1 MKRNSTMSLFAAML
15 LLTGSGCILMTGCQ
29 KDYDGQIEILRNQ
42 IENGDVNVNNL
53 LEKVKLIEKQIET
66 LQEVAK
72 EHAEFKESISKLIKD
87 LEATKNELEGKI
99 AELQKAMEEND
110 QNIKNMIEQAVQ
122 EFDKKLLELSKE
134 IDAEI
139 SAKYNELD
147 GRIRKLEEQY
157 ESLQEKQ
164 NATEKAISDLKEEIA
179 NLKES
184 QLEEKQKLE
193 NALKQLE
200 ELNQK
205 LTDNLERIDG
215 KLEELDNAA
224 KENAQNL
231 EQLREDTKNDI
242 LNLKNE
248 VDGKI
253 NEIDTQL
260 EGISDAVSELQNTVQ
275 KLNTRYDEL
284 DKRINKLI
292 DDYDA
297 QIEKIWEAINNGGG
311 TTDPELSKLVEQ
323 LQNDLNDL
331 QAKVAELN
339 AKYLSIES
347 LYGKLDERMGN
358 VEGIVKDHTARISAL
373 EKQLDAL
380 GVRVTD
386 LEKQIKQME
395 QIYNDAIAD
404 IENRLN
410 SLENGS
416 VPPADLSQI
425 KQMLNELQA
434 YVNKNTNDILQL
446 KGDQEKQAA
455 LLSALESKMNAGFLA
470 LNNNY
475 YALSGRVDEIYKR
488 LEDALAELSDLGQLK
503 ADVLKNQKDILD
515 LQTKYDE
522 LNGKMDKFVTITEVE
537 NMLADYYN
545 KEQIDNMFAAVYA
558 RLDNLPNKDEM
569 DKLIEEATKEI
580 KDQLALMQG
589 EINELKNKCTE
600 LEAKVDR
607 LFNRIQSMVIIPQ
620 YSSNEEVELRSR
632 ESNTYELNVNV
643 KINPAD
649 VLNEVTALE
658 GYFHIDS
665 REAIPTRGAGDAG
678 PAFTVEK
685 VAVKDAAEGIF
696 TVTATCELTTV
707 NPMTLPFAVAVEF
720 KNSNNNRSTDYKG
733 VRYVPAD
740 SEDQTT
746 YTFTSGTGE
755 TVYTKAD
762 LGLSNFTEADIYQH
776 DVLEKTMNQ
785 GSTVTQIT
793 VDKPVF
799 EKIVGSSEENPN
811 YKNLPVSYSMGNIYD
826 KDGTARPELI
836 NYIQVDAHNGTISM
850 KASLTPG
857 VTTDDLTGYRVVIGL
872 QARENGINYGKP
884 AYMCVELVQKLPV
897 ITFKTKRL

>member
-260 EGISDAVSELQNTVQ
+260 EGISDAVSELQDTVQ

-475 YALSGRVDEIYKR
+475 NALSGRVDEIYKR
-488 LEDALAELSDLGQLK
+488 LEDALAEVSDLGQLK

-545 KEQIDNMFAAVYA
+545 KEQIENMFAAVYA

-884 AYMCVELVQKLPV
+884 AYMCVELVQK
-897 ITFKTKRL
+897 TTGNNF

>member
-42 IENGDVNVNNL
+42 IENGDVNVDNL
-53 LEKVKLIEKQIET
+53 LKKIELIEKQIVT
-66 LQEVAK
+66 LQEAAK

-87 LEATKNELEGKI
+87 LETTKNELEGKI

-110 QNIKNMIEQAVQ
+110 QNIKNMIEQTVQ

-157 ESLQEKQ
+157 QSLQEKQ

-260 EGISDAVSELQNTVQ
+260 EGISDAVSKLQDTVQ
-275 KLNTRYDEL
+275 NLNTRYDEL

-292 DDYDA
+292 GDYDA
-297 QIEKIWEAINNGGG
+297 QIEKIWDAINNGGG

-323 LQNDLNDL
+323 LQNDLKDL

-358 VEGIVKDHTARISAL
+358 VESIVKDHTARISAL

-386 LEKQIKQME
+386 LEKQVEQMKK
-395 QIYNDAIAD
+395 IYDDAIAD
-404 IENRLN
+404 IKNRLN

-446 KGDQEKQAA
+446 KSDQEKQAA

-475 YALSGRVDEIYKR
+475 NALSGRVDEIYKR
-488 LEDALAELSDLGQLK
+488 LEDALAALPDLGQLK

-545 KEQIDNMFAAVYA
+545 KEEINQLLAGIYEQLNNV
-558 RLDNLPNKDEM
+558 PNKDEM
-569 DKLIEEATKEI
+569 NKLIEEATKEI
-580 KDQLALMQG
+580 KDQLALMQE

-600 LEAKVDR
+600 LEEKVDR

-620 YSSNEEVELRSR
+620 YSSNEEVELKPR
-632 ESNTYELNVNV
+632 EGNKYELNVNV

-665 REAIPTRGAGDAG
+665 REAIPTRGVMQD
-678 PAFTVEK
+678 
-685 VAVKDAAEGIF
+685 
-696 TVTATCELTTV
+696 
-707 NPMTLPFAVAVEF
+707 
-720 KNSNNNRSTDYKG
+720 R
-733 VRYVPAD
+733 
-740 SEDQTT
+740 
-746 YTFTSGTGE
+746 
-755 TVYTKAD
+755 
-762 LGLSNFTEADIYQH
+762 H
-776 DVLEKTMNQ
+776 
-785 GSTVTQIT
+785 
-793 VDKPVF
+793 
-799 EKIVGSSEENPN
+799 
-811 YKNLPVSYSMGNIYD
+811 
-826 KDGTARPELI
+826 
-836 NYIQVDAHNGTISM
+836 
-850 KASLTPG
+850 
-857 VTTDDLTGYRVVIGL
+857 L
-872 QARENGINYGKP
+872 Q
-884 AYMCVELVQKLPV
+884 
-897 ITFKTKRL
+897 

>member
-1 MKRNSTMSLFAAML
+1 MSLFAAML

-53 LEKVKLIEKQIET
+53 LKKVKLIEKQIET

-260 EGISDAVSELQNTVQ
+260 EGISDAVSELQDTVQ

-446 KGDQEKQAA
+446 KDNQAQQAA

-475 YALSGRVDEIYKR
+475 NALSGRVDEIYKR

-793 VDKPVF
+793 VNKPVF

-884 AYMCVELVQKLPV
+884 AYMCVELVQK
-897 ITFKTKRL
+897 TTGNNF

>member
-66 LQEVAK
+66 LQEAAK

-99 AELQKAMEEND
+99 AELQKAMDEND
-110 QNIKNMIEQAVQ
+110 QNIKNMIEQTVQ

-139 SAKYNELD
+139 FAKYNELD

-215 KLEELDNAA
+215 KLEKLDNAA

-260 EGISDAVSELQNTVQ
+260 EGISDAVSQLQNTVQ
-275 KLNTRYDEL
+275 TLNTRYDEL
-284 DKRINKLI
+284 DKRINELI
-292 DDYDA
+292 GNYNA
-297 QIEKIWEAINNGGG
+297 QIEKIWEAINNGG

-323 LQNDLNDL
+323 LQKDLNDL
-331 QAKVAELN
+331 QTKVAELN
-339 AKYLSIES
+339 DKYLSIES
-347 LYGKLDERMGN
+347 LYGKLDERMGD

-373 EKQLDAL
+373 QKQLDAL

-386 LEKQIKQME
+386 LEKQVEQMK
-395 QIYNDAIAD
+395 QIYDDAIAD

-425 KQMLNELQA
+425 EQMLNELQA
-434 YVNKNTNDILQL
+434 YVNKNINDILQL
-446 KGDQEKQAA
+446 KDNQTLQAE

-475 YALSGRVDEIYKR
+475 NALSGRVDDIYKK
-488 LEDALAELSDLGQLK
+488 LKDALAELSDLGKLK
-503 ADVLKNQKDILD
+503 TDVLENQKDIFD
-515 LQTKYDE
+515 LQKKYYE
-522 LNGKMDKFVTITEVE
+522 LNGEMNKFVTIEEVE
-537 NMLADYYN
+537 NMLANYYN
-545 KEQIDNMFAAVYA
+545 KKEIDEKFAMVYEQLNNI
-558 RLDNLPNKDEM
+558 PNRDEM
-569 DKLIEEATKEI
+569 NKLIEEATKEI

-589 EINELKNKCTE
+589 EIDKLKNKCIE
-600 LEAKVDR
+600 LEEKVDR

-649 VLNEVTALE
+649 VLGEMTALKE
-658 GYFHIDS
+658 YFHIDS
-665 REAIPTRGAGDAG
+665 REAIPTRTPGDVG
-678 PAFTVEK
+678 PTFTVDK
-685 VAVKDAAEGIF
+685 ITVKDATKGIF
-696 TVTATCELTTV
+696 TVTATCELATID
-707 NPMTLPFAVAVEF
+707 PMTHTMPFAVAVEF
-720 KNSNNNRSTDYKG
+720 KNSDNNRSTDYKG

-755 TVYTKAD
+755 TIQTKAD
-762 LGLSNFTEADIYQH
+762 LGLSDFMENDIYKH
-776 DVLEKTMNQ
+776 GVLGETMNH
-785 GSTVTQIT
+785 GSVITQIT
-793 VDKPVF
+793 DEKPVF
-799 EKIVGSSEENPN
+799 EKIVGSSKENSN
-811 YKNLPVSYSMGNIYD
+811 YKNLPVSYSIGNIYD
-826 KDGTARPELI
+826 ESGTARPELV
-836 NYIQVDAHNGTISM
+836 NYIQVGAHNGIISM

-857 VTTDDLTGYRVVIGL
+857 VTTSDLTGYKVVIKL
-872 QARENGINYGKP
+872 QALENGINYGKP
-884 AYMCVELVQKLPV
+884 AYMCVELVQKTTGNN
-897 ITFKTKRL
+897 I

>member
-455 LLSALESKMNAGFLA
+455 LLSALESKMNADFLA

-475 YALSGRVDEIYKR
+475 NALSGRVDEIYKR

-776 DVLEKTMNQ
+776 DVLEKTMNH

-884 AYMCVELVQKLPV
+884 AYMCVELVQK
-897 ITFKTKRL
+897 TTGNNF

>member
-1 MKRNSTMSLFAAML
+1 MKRNSTMSLFAAMM

-66 LQEVAK
+66 LQEAAK

-253 NEIDTQL
+253 NEIDAQL
-260 EGISDAVSELQNTVQ
+260 EGISNAVSKLQETVLS
-275 KLNTRYDEL
+275 LNTRYDEL

-297 QIEKIWEAINNGGG
+297 QIDEIWEAIKNINNGGG

-323 LQNDLNDL
+323 LQKNLKDL

-358 VEGIVKDHTARISAL
+358 VESIVKDHTARISAL

-386 LEKQIKQME
+386 LEKQVKQME

-475 YALSGRVDEIYKR
+475 NALSGRVDEIYER

-755 TVYTKAD
+755 TVHTKAD

-799 EKIVGSSEENPN
+799 EKIVGSSEENTN

-884 AYMCVELVQKLPV
+884 AYMCVELVQKTTGNN
-897 ITFKTKRL
+897 I

>member
-42 IENGDVNVNNL
+42 IENGDVNVDNL
-53 LEKVKLIEKQIET
+53 LEKIELIEKQIVT
-66 LQEVAK
+66 LQEAAK

-87 LEATKNELEGKI
+87 LETTKNELEGKI

-110 QNIKNMIEQAVQ
+110 QNIKNMIEQTVQ

-157 ESLQEKQ
+157 QSLQEKQ

-205 LTDNLERIDG
+205 LTDNLERIDS

-248 VDGKI
+248 VDGRI

-260 EGISDAVSELQNTVQ
+260 KGISSAVSELQDTVV
-275 KLNTRYDEL
+275 KLNNRYDDLNKHIKEL
-284 DKRINKLI
+284 EMR
-292 DDYDA
+292 YDA
-297 QIEKIWEAINNGGG
+297 QIEKIWEAIHNGGG

-323 LQNDLNDL
+323 LQNDLKDL
-331 QAKVAELN
+331 QAQVAELN

-358 VEGIVKDHTARISAL
+358 VESIVKDHTARISAL

-386 LEKQIKQME
+386 LEKQVKQME

-446 KGDQEKQAA
+446 KDNQAQQA
-455 LLSALESKMNAGFLA
+455 VLLSELESKMNAGFLA

-475 YALSGRVDEIYKR
+475 NALSGRVDEIYKR
-488 LEDALAELSDLGQLK
+488 LEDALAELPDLGKLK

-515 LQTKYDE
+515 LQEKYNE
-522 LNGKMDKFVTITEVE
+522 LNGKMDKFVTIEEVE

-545 KEQIDNMFAAVYA
+545 KKEIDEKFAMVYEQLNNI
-558 RLDNLPNKDEM
+558 PNKDEM

-600 LEAKVDR
+600 LEEKVDR

-620 YSSNEEVELRSR
+620 YSSNEEVELKPR
-632 ESNTYELNVNV
+632 EGNKYELNVNV

-696 TVTATCELTTV
+696 TITATCELPTV
-707 NPMTLPFAVAVEF
+707 DPVTHKMPFTVAVEF
-720 KNSNNNRSTDYKG
+720 ENSNNNRSTSYKG
-733 VRYVPAD
+733 VRYVPAQ

-746 YTFTSGTGE
+746 YEFKSGTE
-755 TVYTKAD
+755 VVRTKAD
-762 LGLSNFTEADIYQH
+762 LGLSAFAEEDIYKH
-776 DVLEKTMNQ
+776 AVLGEVKNVDTK
-785 GSTVTQIT
+785 VIQI
-793 VDKPVF
+793 VD
-799 EKIVGSSEENPN
+799 
-811 YKNLPVSYSMGNIYD
+811 NLPVFATEVLGSSTTNESNQNIPVVYSLGIIYDEAGKPQPDLANYIKVDMHNGALSMG
-826 KDGTARPELI
+826 
-836 NYIQVDAHNGTISM
+836 
-850 KASLTPG
+850 LTLDPSR
-857 VTTDDLTGYRVVIGL
+857 VTDDLTGYKVVIGL
-872 QARENGINYGKP
+872 QARKDGINYGEP
-884 AYMCVELVQKLPV
+884 AYICVELQK
-897 ITFKTKRL
+897 K

>member
-42 IENGDVNVNNL
+42 IENGDVNVDNL
-53 LEKVKLIEKQIET
+53 LEKIELIEKQIVT
-66 LQEVAK
+66 LQEAAK

-87 LEATKNELEGKI
+87 LETTKNELEGKI

-110 QNIKNMIEQAVQ
+110 QNIKNMIEQTVQ

-157 ESLQEKQ
+157 QSLQEKQ

-205 LTDNLERIDG
+205 LTDNLERIDS

-248 VDGKI
+248 VDGRI

-260 EGISDAVSELQNTVQ
+260 KGISSAVSELQDTVV
-275 KLNTRYDEL
+275 KLNNRYDDLNKHIKEL
-284 DKRINKLI
+284 EMR
-292 DDYDA
+292 YDA
-297 QIEKIWEAINNGGG
+297 QIEKIWEAIHNGGG

-323 LQNDLNDL
+323 LQNDLKDL
-331 QAKVAELN
+331 QAQVAELN

-358 VEGIVKDHTARISAL
+358 VESIVKDHTARISAL

-386 LEKQIKQME
+386 LEKQVKQME

-446 KGDQEKQAA
+446 KDNQAQQA
-455 LLSALESKMNAGFLA
+455 VLLSELESKMNAGFLA

-475 YALSGRVDEIYKR
+475 NALSGRVDEIYKR
-488 LEDALAELSDLGQLK
+488 LEDALAELPDLGKLK

-515 LQTKYDE
+515 LQEKYNE
-522 LNGKMDKFVTITEVE
+522 LNGKMDKFVTIEEVE

-545 KEQIDNMFAAVYA
+545 KKEIDEKFAMVYEQLNNI
-558 RLDNLPNKDEM
+558 PNKDEM

-600 LEAKVDR
+600 LEEKVDR

-620 YSSNEEVELRSR
+620 YSSNEEVELKPR
-632 ESNTYELNVNV
+632 EGNKYELNVNV

-696 TVTATCELTTV
+696 TITATCELPTV
-707 NPMTLPFAVAVEF
+707 DPVTHKMPFTVAVEF
-720 KNSNNNRSTDYKG
+720 ENSNNNRSTSYKG
-733 VRYVPAD
+733 VRYVPAQ

-746 YTFTSGTGE
+746 YEFKSGTE
-755 TVYTKAD
+755 VVRTKAD
-762 LGLSNFTEADIYQH
+762 LGLSAFAEEDIYKH
-776 DVLEKTMNQ
+776 AVLGEVKNVDTK
-785 GSTVTQIT
+785 VIQI
-793 VDKPVF
+793 VD
-799 EKIVGSSEENPN
+799 
-811 YKNLPVSYSMGNIYD
+811 NLPVFATEVLGSSTANESNQNIPVVYSLGIIYDEAGKPQPDLPNYIKVDMHNGALSMG
-826 KDGTARPELI
+826 
-836 NYIQVDAHNGTISM
+836 
-850 KASLTPG
+850 LTLDPSR
-857 VTTDDLTGYRVVIGL
+857 VTDDLTGYKVVIGL
-872 QARENGINYGKP
+872 QARKDGINYGEP
-884 AYMCVELVQKLPV
+884 AYICVELQK
-897 ITFKTKRL
+897 K

>member
-1 MKRNSTMSLFAAML
+1 MKRNSTMSLFAAMM

-66 LQEVAK
+66 LQEAAK

-260 EGISDAVSELQNTVQ
+260 EGISNAVSELQDTVQ

-311 TTDPELSKLVEQ
+311 TTDPELSKLVAQ
-323 LQNDLNDL
+323 LQKDLNDL
-331 QAKVAELN
+331 QTKVKELN
-339 AKYLSIES
+339 NKYLSIES

-386 LEKQIKQME
+386 LEKQVKQME

-475 YALSGRVDEIYKR
+475 NALSGRVDEIYKR
-488 LEDALAELSDLGQLK
+488 LEDALAELPDLGQLK

-884 AYMCVELVQKLPV
+884 AYMCVELVQK
-897 ITFKTKRL
+897 TTGNNF

>member
-1 MKRNSTMSLFAAML
+1 M
-15 LLTGSGCILMTGCQ
+15 
-29 KDYDGQIEILRNQ
+29 
-42 IENGDVNVNNL
+42 
-53 LEKVKLIEKQIET
+53 
-66 LQEVAK
+66 
-72 EHAEFKESISKLIKD
+72 
-87 LEATKNELEGKI
+87 
-99 AELQKAMEEND
+99 
-110 QNIKNMIEQAVQ
+110 
-122 EFDKKLLELSKE
+122 LELSKE

-193 NALKQLE
+193 NALKHLE

-475 YALSGRVDEIYKR
+475 NALSGRVDEIYKR

-884 AYMCVELVQKLPV
+884 AYMCVELVQK
-897 ITFKTKRL
+897 TTGNNF

>member
-42 IENGDVNVNNL
+42 IENGDVNVDNL
-53 LEKVKLIEKQIET
+53 LEKIELIEKQIVT
-66 LQEVAK
+66 LQEAAK

-87 LEATKNELEGKI
+87 LETTKNELEGKI

-157 ESLQEKQ
+157 QSLQEKQ

-260 EGISDAVSELQNTVQ
+260 EGISDAVSKLQDTVRN
-275 KLNTRYDEL
+275 LNTRYDEL

-297 QIEKIWEAINNGGG
+297 QIEKIWDAIKDINNGGG

-323 LQNDLNDL
+323 LQNDLKDL

-339 AKYLSIES
+339 EKYLSIES

-373 EKQLDAL
+373 QKQLDAL

-386 LEKQIKQME
+386 LEKQVEQMK
-395 QIYNDAIAD
+395 QIYDDAIAD

-425 KQMLNELQA
+425 EQMLNELQA
-434 YVNKNTNDILQL
+434 YVNKNINDILQL
-446 KGDQEKQAA
+446 KDNQAQQA
-455 LLSALESKMNAGFLA
+455 GLLSALESKMNAGFLA

-475 YALSGRVDEIYKR
+475 NALSGRVDDIYKR
-488 LEDALAELSDLGQLK
+488 LEDALAALPDLGQLK

-522 LNGKMDKFVTITEVE
+522 LNGKMDKFVTIKEVE

-755 TVYTKAD
+755 TVHTKAD

-776 DVLEKTMNQ
+776 DVLEKTKNQ

-793 VDKPVF
+793 VNKPVF
-799 EKIVGSSEENPN
+799 EKIVGSSKENTN

-884 AYMCVELVQKLPV
+884 AYMCVELVQK
-897 ITFKTKRL
+897 TTGNNF

>member
-425 KQMLNELQA
+425 KQMLNKLKA

-475 YALSGRVDEIYKR
+475 NALSGRVDEIYKR

-884 AYMCVELVQKLPV
+884 AYMCVELVQK
-897 ITFKTKRL
+897 TTGNNF

>member
-297 QIEKIWEAINNGGG
+297 QLEKIREAINNGGG

-475 YALSGRVDEIYKR
+475 NALSGRVDEIYKR

-884 AYMCVELVQKLPV
+884 AYMCVELVQK
-897 ITFKTKRL
+897 TTGNNF

>member
-1 MKRNSTMSLFAAML
+1 MKRNSTMSLFAAMM

-66 LQEVAK
+66 LQEAAK

-253 NEIDTQL
+253 NEIDAQL
-260 EGISDAVSELQNTVQ
+260 EGISNAVSKLQETVLS
-275 KLNTRYDEL
+275 LNTRYDEL

-297 QIEKIWEAINNGGG
+297 QIDEIWEAIKNINNGGG

-323 LQNDLNDL
+323 LQKNLKDL

-386 LEKQIKQME
+386 LEKQVKQME

-475 YALSGRVDEIYKR
+475 NALSGRVDEIYER

-755 TVYTKAD
+755 TVHTKAD

-799 EKIVGSSEENPN
+799 EKIVGSSEENTN

-884 AYMCVELVQKLPV
+884 AYMCVELVQKTTGNN
-897 ITFKTKRL
+897 I

>member
-260 EGISDAVSELQNTVQ
+260 EGISDAVSELQDTVQ

-475 YALSGRVDEIYKR
+475 NALSGRVDEIYKR

-707 NPMTLPFAVAVEF
+707 NPMTLPFAVAVVF

-884 AYMCVELVQKLPV
+884 AYMCVELVQK
-897 ITFKTKRL
+897 TTGNNF

>member
-425 KQMLNELQA
+425 KQMLNELKA

-475 YALSGRVDEIYKR
+475 NALSGRVDEIYKR

-589 EINELKNKCTE
+589 EIYELKNKCTE

-884 AYMCVELVQKLPV
+884 AYMCVELVQK
-897 ITFKTKRL
+897 TTGNNF

>member
-475 YALSGRVDEIYKR
+475 NALSGCVDEIYKR

-884 AYMCVELVQKLPV
+884 AYMCVELVQK
-897 ITFKTKRL
+897 TTGNNF

>member
-1 MKRNSTMSLFAAML
+1 MNGVQTRFKCKLDVKRCKRFVFPPSSLLPRSNALKTKAIRYFQTDRT
-15 LLTGSGCILMTGCQ
+15 LTRIVSPPL
-29 KDYDGQIEILRNQ
+29 
-42 IENGDVNVNNL
+42 
-53 LEKVKLIEKQIET
+53 
-66 LQEVAK
+66 
-72 EHAEFKESISKLIKD
+72 
-87 LEATKNELEGKI
+87 
-99 AELQKAMEEND
+99 
-110 QNIKNMIEQAVQ
+110 Q

-205 LTDNLERIDG
+205 LTDNLERIDS

-260 EGISDAVSELQNTVQ
+260 EGISDAVSELQDTVQ

-323 LQNDLNDL
+323 LQNDLKDL

-386 LEKQIKQME
+386 LEKQVEQMKK
-395 QIYNDAIAD
+395 IYNDAIAD

-446 KGDQEKQAA
+446 KDNQAQQAA
-455 LLSALESKMNAGFLA
+455 LLSELESKMNAGFLA

-475 YALSGRVDEIYKR
+475 NALSGRVDEIYKR
-488 LEDALAELSDLGQLK
+488 LEDALAELTDLGQLK

-545 KEQIDNMFAAVYA
+545 KEEINQLLAGIYEQLNNV
-558 RLDNLPNKDEM
+558 PNKDEM
-569 DKLIEEATKEI
+569 NKLIEEATKEI

-600 LEAKVDR
+600 LEEKVDR

-620 YSSNEEVELRSR
+620 YSSNEEVELKPR
-632 ESNTYELNVNV
+632 EGNKYELNVNV

-707 NPMTLPFAVAVEF
+707 DPVTHKMPFTVAVEF
-720 KNSNNNRSTDYKG
+720 ENSNNNRSTSYKG
-733 VRYVPAD
+733 VRYVPAQ

-746 YTFTSGTGE
+746 YEFKSGTE
-755 TVYTKAD
+755 VVRTKAD
-762 LGLSNFTEADIYQH
+762 LGLSAFAEEDIYKH
-776 DVLEKTMNQ
+776 AVLGEVNNVDTK
-785 GSTVTQIT
+785 VIQI
-793 VDKPVF
+793 VD
-799 EKIVGSSEENPN
+799 
-811 YKNLPVSYSMGNIYD
+811 NLPVFAAEVLGSSTANESNQNIPVVYSLGIIYDEAGKPQPDLANYIKVDMHNGALSMG
-826 KDGTARPELI
+826 
-836 NYIQVDAHNGTISM
+836 
-850 KASLTPG
+850 LTLDPSR
-857 VTTDDLTGYRVVIGL
+857 VTDDLTGYKVVIGL
-872 QARENGINYGKP
+872 QARKDGINYGEP
-884 AYMCVELVQKLPV
+884 AYICVELQK
-897 ITFKTKRL
+897 K

>member
-1 MKRNSTMSLFAAML
+1 MIMKRNSTMSLFAAML

-42 IENGDVNVNNL
+42 IENGDVNVDNL
-53 LEKVKLIEKQIET
+53 LEKIELIEKQIVT
-66 LQEVAK
+66 LQEAAK

-87 LEATKNELEGKI
+87 LETTKNELEGKI

-110 QNIKNMIEQAVQ
+110 QNIKNMIEQTVQ

-157 ESLQEKQ
+157 QSLQEKQ

-260 EGISDAVSELQNTVQ
+260 EGISDAVSKLQDTVQ
-275 KLNTRYDEL
+275 NLNTRYDEL

-292 DDYDA
+292 GDYDA

-323 LQNDLNDL
+323 LQNDLKDL
-331 QAKVAELN
+331 KDQVAELN
-339 AKYLSIES
+339 EKYLSIES

-358 VEGIVKDHTARISAL
+358 VESIVKDHTARISAL

-386 LEKQIKQME
+386 LEKQVEQMKLIYDTTIKNILE
-395 QIYNDAIAD
+395 
-404 IENRLN
+404 RLS
-410 SLENGS
+410 SLEHES

-446 KGDQEKQAA
+446 KDNQAQQA
-455 LLSALESKMNAGFLA
+455 VLLSELESKMNAGFLA

-475 YALSGRVDEIYKR
+475 NALSGRVDEIYKR
-488 LEDALAELSDLGQLK
+488 LEEVLAALPDLGQLK

-522 LNGKMDKFVTITEVE
+522 LNGKMDKFVTIEEVE

-545 KEQIDNMFAAVYA
+545 KKEIDEKFAMVYEQLNNI
-558 RLDNLPNKDEM
+558 PNKDEM
-569 DKLIEEATKEI
+569 NKLIEEATKEI

-600 LEAKVDR
+600 LEEKVDR

-620 YSSNEEVELRSR
+620 YSSNEEVELKPR
-632 ESNTYELNVNV
+632 EGNKYELNVNV

-696 TVTATCELTTV
+696 TVTATCELPTV
-707 NPMTLPFAVAVEF
+707 DPVTHKMPFTVAVEF
-720 KNSNNNRSTDYKG
+720 ENSNNNRSTSYKG
-733 VRYVPAD
+733 VRYVPAQ

-746 YTFTSGTGE
+746 YEFKSGTE
-755 TVYTKAD
+755 VVRTKAD
-762 LGLSNFTEADIYQH
+762 LGLSVFAEEDIYKH
-776 DVLEKTMNQ
+776 AVLGEVKNVDTK
-785 GSTVTQIT
+785 VIQI
-793 VDKPVF
+793 VD
-799 EKIVGSSEENPN
+799 
-811 YKNLPVSYSMGNIYD
+811 NLPVFAIEVLGSSTANESNQNIPVVYSLGIIYDEAGKPQPDLANYIKVDMHNGALSMG
-826 KDGTARPELI
+826 
-836 NYIQVDAHNGTISM
+836 
-850 KASLTPG
+850 LTLDPSR
-857 VTTDDLTGYRVVIGL
+857 VTDDLTGYKVVIGL
-872 QARENGINYGKP
+872 QARKDGINYGEP
-884 AYMCVELVQKLPV
+884 AYICVELQK
-897 ITFKTKRL
+897 K

>member
-1 MKRNSTMSLFAAML
+1 
-15 LLTGSGCILMTGCQ
+15 MTGCQ

-475 YALSGRVDEIYKR
+475 NALSGRVDEIYKR

-884 AYMCVELVQKLPV
+884 AYMCVELVQK
-897 ITFKTKRL
+897 TTGNNF

>member
-475 YALSGRVDEIYKR
+475 NALSGRVDEIYKR

-793 VDKPVF
+793 VDKTVF

-884 AYMCVELVQKLPV
+884 AYMCVELVQK
-897 ITFKTKRL
+897 TTGNNF

>member
-1 MKRNSTMSLFAAML
+1 MKRNSTMSLFAAMM
-15 LLTGSGCILMTGCQ
+15 LLTGSGCILMTSCQ

-66 LQEVAK
+66 LQEAAK

-253 NEIDTQL
+253 NEIDAQL
-260 EGISDAVSELQNTVQ
+260 EGISDAVSKLQETVLS
-275 KLNTRYDEL
+275 LNTRYDEL

-297 QIEKIWEAINNGGG
+297 QIDEIWEAIKNINNGGG

-323 LQNDLNDL
+323 LQKDLKDL

-386 LEKQIKQME
+386 LEKQVKQME

-455 LLSALESKMNAGFLA
+455 LLSELESKMNAGFLA

-475 YALSGRVDEIYKR
+475 NALSGRVDEIYKR
-488 LEDALAELSDLGQLK
+488 LEDALAALPDLGQLK
-503 ADVLKNQKDILD
+503 ADVLKNQKDIFD
-515 LQTKYDE
+515 LQKKYDE

-799 EKIVGSSEENPN
+799 EKIVGSSQENPN

-884 AYMCVELVQKLPV
+884 AYMCVELVQK
-897 ITFKTKRL
+897 TTGNNF

>member
-1 MKRNSTMSLFAAML
+1 MKRNSTMSLFAAMM
-15 LLTGSGCILMTGCQ
+15 LLTGSGCILMTSCQ

-66 LQEVAK
+66 LQEAAK

-157 ESLQEKQ
+157 QSLQEKQ

-205 LTDNLERIDG
+205 LTDNLERIDS

-260 EGISDAVSELQNTVQ
+260 EGISNAVSKLQETVLS
-275 KLNTRYDEL
+275 LNTRYDEL

-292 DDYDA
+292 DDYNA
-297 QIEKIWEAINNGGG
+297 QIDEIWEAIKKINNGGG

-323 LQNDLNDL
+323 LQNDLKDL
-331 QAKVAELN
+331 QAQVTELN

-358 VEGIVKDHTARISAL
+358 VESIVKDHTARISAL

-386 LEKQIKQME
+386 LEKQVKQME

-455 LLSALESKMNAGFLA
+455 LLSELESKMNAGFLA

-475 YALSGRVDEIYKR
+475 NALSGRVDEIYKR
-488 LEDALAELSDLGQLK
+488 LEDALAELPDLGQLK

-537 NMLADYYN
+537 NMLTDYYN

-755 TVYTKAD
+755 TVHTKAD
-762 LGLSNFTEADIYQH
+762 LGLSNFTETDIYQH

-799 EKIVGSSEENPN
+799 EKIVGSSKENTN

-884 AYMCVELVQKLPV
+884 AYMCVELVQKTTGNN
-897 ITFKTKRL
+897 I

>member
-1 MKRNSTMSLFAAML
+1 MKRNSTMSLFAAMM
-15 LLTGSGCILMTGCQ
+15 LLTGSGCILMTSCQ

-66 LQEVAK
+66 LQEAAK

-253 NEIDTQL
+253 NEIDAQL
-260 EGISDAVSELQNTVQ
+260 EGISNAVSKLQETVLS
-275 KLNTRYDEL
+275 LNTRYDEL

-297 QIEKIWEAINNGGG
+297 QIDEIWEAIKNINNGGG

-323 LQNDLNDL
+323 LQKDLKDL

-386 LEKQIKQME
+386 LEKQVKQME

-446 KGDQEKQAA
+446 KDNQAQQAA
-455 LLSALESKMNAGFLA
+455 LLSELESKMNAGFLA

-475 YALSGRVDEIYKR
+475 NALSGRVDEIYKR
-488 LEDALAELSDLGQLK
+488 LEDALAELPDLGQLK

-537 NMLADYYN
+537 NMLTDYYN

-755 TVYTKAD
+755 TVHTKAD
-762 LGLSNFTEADIYQH
+762 LGLSNFTETDIYQH

-799 EKIVGSSEENPN
+799 EKIVGSSKENTN

-884 AYMCVELVQKLPV
+884 AYMCVELVQK
-897 ITFKTKRL
+897 TTGNNF

>member
-1 MKRNSTMSLFAAML
+1 MKRNSTMSLFAAMM
-15 LLTGSGCILMTGCQ
+15 LLTGSGCILMTSCQ

-66 LQEVAK
+66 LQEAAK

-253 NEIDTQL
+253 NEIDAQL
-260 EGISDAVSELQNTVQ
+260 EGISNAVSKLQETVLS
-275 KLNTRYDEL
+275 LNTRYDEL

-297 QIEKIWEAINNGGG
+297 QIDEIWEAIKNINNGGG

-323 LQNDLNDL
+323 LQKDLNDL
-331 QAKVAELN
+331 QTKVKELN
-339 AKYLSIES
+339 NKYLSIES

-386 LEKQIKQME
+386 LEKQVKQME

-475 YALSGRVDEIYKR
+475 NALSGRVDEIYER

-762 LGLSNFTEADIYQH
+762 LGLSNFTETDIYQH

-799 EKIVGSSEENPN
+799 KKIVGSSKENTN

-884 AYMCVELVQKLPV
+884 AYMCVELVQK
-897 ITFKTKRL
+897 TTGNNF

>member
-1 MKRNSTMSLFAAML
+1 M
-15 LLTGSGCILMTGCQ
+15 
-29 KDYDGQIEILRNQ
+29 
-42 IENGDVNVNNL
+42 
-53 LEKVKLIEKQIET
+53 
-66 LQEVAK
+66 
-72 EHAEFKESISKLIKD
+72 
-87 LEATKNELEGKI
+87 
-99 AELQKAMEEND
+99 
-110 QNIKNMIEQAVQ
+110 
-122 EFDKKLLELSKE
+122 
-134 IDAEI
+134 
-139 SAKYNELD
+139 
-147 GRIRKLEEQY
+147 
-157 ESLQEKQ
+157 
-164 NATEKAISDLKEEIA
+164 KEEIA

-292 DDYDA
+292 DDYNA
-297 QIEKIWEAINNGGG
+297 QIEKIWKAINNGGG

-475 YALSGRVDEIYKR
+475 NALSGRVDEIYKR

-884 AYMCVELVQKLPV
+884 AYMCVELVQK
-897 ITFKTKRL
+897 TTGNNF

>member
-66 LQEVAK
+66 LQEAAK

-87 LEATKNELEGKI
+87 LETTKNELEGKI

-110 QNIKNMIEQAVQ
+110 QNIKNMIEQTVQ

-157 ESLQEKQ
+157 QSLQEKQ

-260 EGISDAVSELQNTVQ
+260 EGISDAVSKLQDTVRN
-275 KLNTRYDEL
+275 LNTRYDEL

-297 QIEKIWEAINNGGG
+297 QIEKIWDAIKDINNGGG

-323 LQNDLNDL
+323 LQNDLKDL

-339 AKYLSIES
+339 EKYLSIES

-373 EKQLDAL
+373 QKQLDAL

-386 LEKQIKQME
+386 LEKQVEQMKQF
-395 QIYNDAIAD
+395 YDDAIAD

-434 YVNKNTNDILQL
+434 YVNKNINDILQL
-446 KGDQEKQAA
+446 KDNQAQQA
-455 LLSALESKMNAGFLA
+455 GLLSALESKMDAGFLA

-475 YALSGRVDEIYKR
+475 NALSGRVDEIYNR
-488 LEDALAELSDLGQLK
+488 LEDALAALPDLGQLK

-545 KEQIDNMFAAVYA
+545 KEEINQLLAGIYKQLGNV
-558 RLDNLPNKDEM
+558 PNRDEM
-569 DKLIEEATKEI
+569 NKLIEEATKEI

-589 EINELKNKCTE
+589 EIDELKNKCTE
-600 LEAKVDR
+600 LEEKVDR

-620 YSSNEEVELRSR
+620 YSSNEEVELKPR
-632 ESNTYELNVNV
+632 EGNKYELNVNV

-696 TVTATCELTTV
+696 TVTATCELPTV
-707 NPMTLPFAVAVEF
+707 DPVTHKMPFTVAVEF
-720 KNSNNNRSTDYKG
+720 ENSNNNRSTSYKG
-733 VRYVPAD
+733 VRYVPAQ

-746 YTFTSGTGE
+746 YEFKSGTE
-755 TVYTKAD
+755 VVRTKAD
-762 LGLSNFTEADIYQH
+762 LGLSLFAEEDIYKHAVLGEVKNVDTKVIQIVDKKSVFAT
-776 DVLEKTMNQ
+776 DVL
-785 GSTVTQIT
+785 
-793 VDKPVF
+793 
-799 EKIVGSSEENPN
+799 GSSTANESNQN
-811 YKNLPVSYSMGNIYD
+811 IPVVYSMGNIYD
-826 KDGTARPELI
+826 EAGKPQPDLV
-836 NYIQVDAHNGTISM
+836 NYIKVDTHNGAPYMDLALDPSH
-850 KASLTPG
+850 
-857 VTTDDLTGYRVVIGL
+857 VTDDLTGYKVVIGL
-872 QARENGINYGKP
+872 QARKDGINYGEP
-884 AYMCVELVQKLPV
+884 AYICVELQK
-897 ITFKTKRL
+897 K

>member
-260 EGISDAVSELQNTVQ
+260 EGISDAVSELQDTVQ

-475 YALSGRVDEIYKR
+475 NALSGRVDEIYKR
-488 LEDALAELSDLGQLK
+488 LEDALAEVSDLGQLK

-884 AYMCVELVQKLPV
+884 AYMCVELVQK
-897 ITFKTKRL
+897 TTGNNF

>member
-297 QIEKIWEAINNGGG
+297 QIEKIREAINNGGG
-311 TTDPELSKLVEQ
+311 TMSKLVEQ

-475 YALSGRVDEIYKR
+475 NALSGRVDEIYKR

-884 AYMCVELVQKLPV
+884 AYMCVELVQK
-897 ITFKTKRL
+897 TTGNNF

>member
-1 MKRNSTMSLFAAML
+1 
-15 LLTGSGCILMTGCQ
+15 
-29 KDYDGQIEILRNQ
+29 
-42 IENGDVNVNNL
+42 
-53 LEKVKLIEKQIET
+53 
-66 LQEVAK
+66 
-72 EHAEFKESISKLIKD
+72 
-87 LEATKNELEGKI
+87 
-99 AELQKAMEEND
+99 MEEND

-253 NEIDTQL
+253 NEIDAQL
-260 EGISDAVSELQNTVQ
+260 EGISNAVSKLQETVLS
-275 KLNTRYDEL
+275 LNTRYDEL

-297 QIEKIWEAINNGGG
+297 QIDEIWEAIKNINNGGG

-323 LQNDLNDL
+323 LQKDLKDL

-386 LEKQIKQME
+386 LEKQVKQME

-475 YALSGRVDEIYKR
+475 NALSGRVDEIYKR

-884 AYMCVELVQKLPV
+884 AYMCVELVQK
-897 ITFKTKRL
+897 TTGNNF

>member
-66 LQEVAK
+66 LQEAAK

-87 LEATKNELEGKI
+87 LEATKNELQGKI

-205 LTDNLERIDG
+205 LTDNLERIDS

-260 EGISDAVSELQNTVQ
+260 EGISDAVSELQDTVQ

-323 LQNDLNDL
+323 LQNDLKDL

-386 LEKQIKQME
+386 LEKQVKQME

-446 KGDQEKQAA
+446 KDNQAQQAA
-455 LLSALESKMNAGFLA
+455 LLSELESKMNAGFLA

-475 YALSGRVDEIYKR
+475 NALSGRVDEIYKR
-488 LEDALAELSDLGQLK
+488 LEDALAELTDLGQLK

-755 TVYTKAD
+755 TVHTKAD

-884 AYMCVELVQKLPV
+884 AYMCVELVQKTTGNN
-897 ITFKTKRL
+897 I

>member
-15 LLTGSGCILMTGCQ
+15 LLIGSGCILMTGCQ

-66 LQEVAK
+66 LQEAAK

-87 LEATKNELEGKI
+87 LETTKNELEGKI

-110 QNIKNMIEQAVQ
+110 QNIKNMIEQTVQ

-157 ESLQEKQ
+157 QSLQEKQ

-260 EGISDAVSELQNTVQ
+260 EGISDAVSKLQDTVRN
-275 KLNTRYDEL
+275 LNTRYDEL

-297 QIEKIWEAINNGGG
+297 QIEKILDAIKDINNGGG

-323 LQNDLNDL
+323 LQNDLKDL

-339 AKYLSIES
+339 EKYLSIES

-373 EKQLDAL
+373 QKQLDAL

-386 LEKQIKQME
+386 LEKQVEQMKQF
-395 QIYNDAIAD
+395 YDDAIAD

-434 YVNKNTNDILQL
+434 YVNKNINDILQL
-446 KGDQEKQAA
+446 KDNQAQQA
-455 LLSALESKMNAGFLA
+455 GLLSALESKMDAGFLA

-475 YALSGRVDEIYKR
+475 NALSGRVDEIYNR
-488 LEDALAELSDLGQLK
+488 LEDALAALPDLGQLK

-522 LNGKMDKFVTITEVE
+522 LNGKMDKFVTIKEVE

-600 LEAKVDR
+600 LEEKVDR

-620 YSSNEEVELRSR
+620 YSSNEEVELKPR
-632 ESNTYELNVNV
+632 EGNKYELNVNV

-696 TVTATCELTTV
+696 TVTATCELPTV
-707 NPMTLPFAVAVEF
+707 DPVTHKMPFTVAVEF
-720 KNSNNNRSTDYKG
+720 ENSNNNRSTSYKG
-733 VRYVPAD
+733 VRYVPAQ

-746 YTFTSGTGE
+746 YEFKSGTE
-755 TVYTKAD
+755 VVRTKAD
-762 LGLSNFTEADIYQH
+762 LGLSLFAEEDIYKHAVLGEVKNVDTKVIQIVDKKSVFAT
-776 DVLEKTMNQ
+776 DVL
-785 GSTVTQIT
+785 
-793 VDKPVF
+793 
-799 EKIVGSSEENPN
+799 GSSTANESNQN
-811 YKNLPVSYSMGNIYD
+811 IPVVYSMGNIYD
-826 KDGTARPELI
+826 EAGKPQPDLV
-836 NYIQVDAHNGTISM
+836 NYIKVDTNDGALSM
-850 KASLTPG
+850 GLALDPSH
-857 VTTDDLTGYRVVIGL
+857 VTDDLTGYKVVIGL
-872 QARENGINYGKP
+872 QARKDGINYGEP
-884 AYMCVELVQKLPV
+884 AYICVELQK
-897 ITFKTKRL
+897 K

>member
-1 MKRNSTMSLFAAML
+1 M
-15 LLTGSGCILMTGCQ
+15 
-29 KDYDGQIEILRNQ
+29 
-42 IENGDVNVNNL
+42 
-53 LEKVKLIEKQIET
+53 
-66 LQEVAK
+66 
-72 EHAEFKESISKLIKD
+72 
-87 LEATKNELEGKI
+87 
-99 AELQKAMEEND
+99 
-110 QNIKNMIEQAVQ
+110 
-122 EFDKKLLELSKE
+122 
-134 IDAEI
+134 
-139 SAKYNELD
+139 
-147 GRIRKLEEQY
+147 
-157 ESLQEKQ
+157 
-164 NATEKAISDLKEEIA
+164 KEEIA

-253 NEIDTQL
+253 NEIDAQL
-260 EGISDAVSELQNTVQ
+260 EGISNAVSKLQETVLS
-275 KLNTRYDEL
+275 LNTRYDEL

-297 QIEKIWEAINNGGG
+297 QIDEIWEAIKNINNGGG

-323 LQNDLNDL
+323 LQKDLKDL

-386 LEKQIKQME
+386 LEKQVKQME

-446 KGDQEKQAA
+446 KDNQAQQAA
-455 LLSALESKMNAGFLA
+455 LLSELESKMNAGFLA

-475 YALSGRVDEIYKR
+475 NALSGRVDEIYKR
-488 LEDALAELSDLGQLK
+488 LEDALAELPDLGQLK

-537 NMLADYYN
+537 NMLTDYYN

-755 TVYTKAD
+755 TVHTKAD
-762 LGLSNFTEADIYQH
+762 LGLSNFTETDIYQH

-799 EKIVGSSEENPN
+799 EKIVGSSKENTN

-884 AYMCVELVQKLPV
+884 AYMCVELVQK
-897 ITFKTKRL
+897 TTGNNF

>member
-1 MKRNSTMSLFAAML
+1 MKRNSTMSLFAAMM
-15 LLTGSGCILMTGCQ
+15 LLTGSGCILMTSCQ

-66 LQEVAK
+66 LQEAAK

-253 NEIDTQL
+253 NEIDAQL
-260 EGISDAVSELQNTVQ
+260 EGISNAVSKLQETVLS
-275 KLNTRYDEL
+275 LNTRYDEL

-297 QIEKIWEAINNGGG
+297 QIDEIWEAIKNINNGGG

-323 LQNDLNDL
+323 LQKDLKDL

-386 LEKQIKQME
+386 LEKQVKQME

-475 YALSGRVDEIYKR
+475 NALSGRVDEIYER

-755 TVYTKAD
+755 AVHTKAD

-799 EKIVGSSEENPN
+799 EKIVGSSEENTN

-884 AYMCVELVQKLPV
+884 AYMCVELVQKTTGNN
-897 ITFKTKRL
+897 I

>member
-193 NALKQLE
+193 KCLEAIE

-475 YALSGRVDEIYKR
+475 NALSGRVDEIYKR

-884 AYMCVELVQKLPV
+884 AYMCVELVQK
-897 ITFKTKRL
+897 TTGNNF

>member
-455 LLSALESKMNAGFLA
+455 LLSALESKMNADFLA

-475 YALSGRVDEIYKR
+475 NALSGRVDEIYKR

-884 AYMCVELVQKLPV
+884 AYMCVELVQK
-897 ITFKTKRL
+897 TTGNNF